1 MYSHENLIYIFF
13 IAVFFDS
20 SFLFSQW
27 QVIDSIKYPLSQT
40 RIVDIKS
47 PNGKDVIAIAN
58 IRVQAPCMAKSQDSG
73 KTWQVKYLDT
83 IDGHYHLSSLVN
95 ELAYPD
101 TNLAIAVGDSG
112 YYFRSTDNGETWN
125 KHRMLNKRNIRN
137 VWFWDNLNGLMLQS
151 QYDMVQILYKTTDGG
166 ITWHEMAQPP
176 KLQNGITKM
185 FTFKSGWCYSIE
197 SVLLPGDSAFYI
209 HKSTD
214 YGETWS
220 SYRSAEYP
228 PSGIFYFYNENLGF
242 CFGSSHVNWSE
253 PTDKYIRKTTD
264 AGRTWKVVF
273 DTSYIPIDE
282 VGTMHFFDTL
292 NGVASTYGS
301 VIRTTNG
308 GDFWFVDTTYSYT
321 KFKYGM
327 YRAIMIDKDKSLGIA
342 SWNWPY
348 IYRYTAP
355 KVTSIKQDDIVF
367 EGKLYPNP
375 ATDYI
380 TINLKTSEV
389 LETSEVSRVEIYNV
403 MGVLIHSTNLTPAL
417 TRGEGVRIDVS
428 NLTPGVYF
436 VKVGGIVEKFVK
448 Y

>member
-1 MYSHENLIYIFF
+1 MLNIKCKWILFF
-13 IAVFFDS
+13 IFSIFDS
-20 SFLFSQW
+20 AVLFSQW

-73 KTWQVKYLDT
+73 KTWQIKYLDT

-112 YYFRSTDNGETWN
+112 YYFRSTDNGETWK
-125 KHRMLNKRNIRN
+125 KHRINNKNKNWHVNFWNSKIGIIEQYRFDGDN
-137 VWFWDNLNGLMLQS
+137 VLFNRL
-151 QYDMVQILYKTTDGG
+151 KTTDGG
-166 ITWHEMAQPP
+166 LTWFDVAIPNRYDSLAATGLHFF
-176 KLQNGITKM
+176 KGGI
-185 FTFKSGWCYSIE
+185 GYSIE
-197 SVLLPGDSAFYI
+197 LSWLPGDSAFYI

-220 SYRSAEYP
+220 SYKSAEYP
-228 PSGIFYFYNENLGF
+228 PSGSFYFVNENLGF
-242 CFGSSHVNWSE
+242 CLGSSSVIWNE
-253 PTDKYIRKTTD
+253 PDNKYIRKTTD
-264 AGRTWKVVF
+264 AGKTWKVVF
-273 DTSYIPIDE
+273 DTSYIPMDG
-282 VGTMHFFDTL
+282 VANMHFFDTL

-308 GDFWFVDTTYSYT
+308 GDSWFVDTTYSYT

-327 YRAIMIDKDKSLGIA
+327 HMAIMIDKDKSLGIA

-348 IYRYTAP
+348 IYRYTAA
-355 KVTSIKQDDIVF
+355 KVTSIKHDDIVF
-367 EGKLYPNP
+367 KGKIFPNP

-380 TINLKTSEV
+380 TINLSYINPTLKRGVEGDV
-389 LETSEVSRVEIYNV
+389 VVEIYDV
-403 MGVLIHSTNLTPAL
+403 MGVKIQSTPSASQPPLKRGIKDKSISLIPLCL
-417 TRGEGVRIDVS
+417 
-428 NLTPGVYF
+428 L
-436 VKVGGIVEKFVK
+436 
-448 Y
+448 